1 MTQVCLNC
9 GAPMYSLFDPCID
22 CGMRPTDPAL
32 RKGEGKEAYDREQGR
47 HIHAN
52 VIAARSQSAE
62 ARRGDLM
69 TKFRSVYSWSG
80 RRYKD
85 PGIKITD
92 VDAYEDSKPVWQRK
106 SLRVLFWLLALV
118 ALEKFLS

>member
-1 MTQVCLNC
+1 
-9 GAPMYSLFDPCID
+9 
-22 CGMRPTDPAL
+22 
-32 RKGEGKEAYDREQGR
+32 
-47 HIHAN
+47 
-52 VIAARSQSAE
+52 
-62 ARRGDLM
+62 M